1 VTLLFLESVGT
12 TELLLILIV
21 ALIVVGPRK
30 LPELGRSLGRSL
42 GEFKRASDDLK
53 RTWET
58 EAAAVQTPGG
68 IYSERADFPAEPP
81 PPTPVEL
88 TQGEAV
94 EAPAELM
101 IEGAS
106 VTA

>member
-1 VTLLFLESVGT
+1 VTLLFLESIGT
-12 TELLLILIV
+12 TELLLILVV

-53 RTWET
+53 RTWEK
-58 EAAAVQTPGG
+58 EAAAERPPGG
-68 IYSERADFPAEPP
+68 IYSERADFPPEPP
-81 PPTPVEL
+81 PPIVEL
-88 TQGEAV
+88 PAGESAD
-94 EAPAELM
+94 APAELM
-101 IEGAS
+101 AEGAG